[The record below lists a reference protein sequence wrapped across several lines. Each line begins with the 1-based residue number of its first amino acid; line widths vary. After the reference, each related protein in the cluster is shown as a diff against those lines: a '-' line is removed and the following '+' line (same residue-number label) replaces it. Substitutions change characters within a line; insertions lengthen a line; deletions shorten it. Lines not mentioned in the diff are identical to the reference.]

1 MKTTWKHFVST
12 CFEILC
18 WLKIKRVM
26 VSILFLSKSVLLLPL
41 SWDSIW
47 KAAVKDS
54 ALLHS
59 WCSRSPWWTRNLSQ
73 PELEGA
79 LSLLKAK
86 LVNTTFTY
94 RLQPNYKCKKPSSDG
109 KMHLL
114 EHTEQLSCACVT
126 HFSKQRGNFCFW
138 LPIFCE
144 YFNIVQVFWDKIH
157 YFSCSSY
164 VMHTS
169 QFTTSVFPWMHLQ

>member
-1 MKTTWKHFVST
+1 
-12 CFEILC
+12 
-18 WLKIKRVM
+18 M
-26 VSILFLSKSVLLLPL
+26 VSIQVLSKSVLLLRM
-41 SWDSIW
+41 SWGSIW

-54 ALLHS
+54 ALLHG
-59 WCSRSPWWTRNLSQ
+59 WCSRSPWWTRNLSH

-86 LVNTTFTY
+86 LANTTLTS
-94 RLQPNYKCKKPSSDG
+94 RLQPNYKCKEPSSDG
-109 KMHLL
+109 KMHLV
-114 EHTEQLSCACVT
+114 EHTEQFPHISANKGETCL
-126 HFSKQRGNFCFW
+126 Q

-144 YFNIVQVFWDKIH
+144 CFNIVQVFWDKIH

-164 VMHTS
+164 ITHTS